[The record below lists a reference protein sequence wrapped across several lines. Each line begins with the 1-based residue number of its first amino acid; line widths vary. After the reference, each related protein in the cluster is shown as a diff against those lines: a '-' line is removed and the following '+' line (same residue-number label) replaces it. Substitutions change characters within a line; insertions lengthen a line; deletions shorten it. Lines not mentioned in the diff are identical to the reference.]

1 MRSALGQVESGVPS
15 ALDQQG
21 CGSHSA
27 PLPGD
32 VPVALDSPAE
42 IQAQPRVEAA
52 ATFPDVNVDA
62 PLEARR
68 EGDIRLGAIL
78 AAQVTFGEALR
89 QERIADAA
97 GIRDGFAISDAPFHV
112 APHRPAHQIDLEDS
126 TEENDADPQ
135 AHAEGAAEVR
145 DGGGGR
151 KLRYNLRFHLRRRL
165 YRKERWQGI
174 SVESVPRTNLGTRGS
189 GAPDPDGPTSRN
201 QIQTCRRQLATY
213 SRISKRTTFWNG
225 VLFRR
230 LQVRRTRHRDYSR
243 HCRFLLYPQQL
254 LMPQNQLR
262 KLYQVGAFLTRLR
275 GMRRGISSLI
285 PELNP

>member
-1 MRSALGQVESGVPS
+1 MCVCV
-15 ALDQQG
+15 
-21 CGSHSA
+21 
-27 PLPGD
+27 
-32 VPVALDSPAE
+32 
-42 IQAQPRVEAA
+42 
-52 ATFPDVNVDA
+52 
-62 PLEARR
+62 
-68 EGDIRLGAIL
+68 
-78 AAQVTFGEALR
+78 
-89 QERIADAA
+89 
-97 GIRDGFAISDAPFHV
+97 
-112 APHRPAHQIDLEDS
+112 
-126 TEENDADPQ
+126 
-135 AHAEGAAEVR
+135 
-145 DGGGGR
+145 GGGGEEVAIQPEVP
-151 KLRYNLRFHLRRRL
+151 L
-165 YRKERWQGI
+165 ETP
-174 SVESVPRTNLGTRGS
+174 SVPKGTVAGDFS
-189 GAPDPDGPTSRN
+189 GIRSADQLEDPGLRSPVLDGPTSRN